1 MKRYAQILKS
11 DNTVNLIGGLEVGL
25 PIGEHPLAYCIDIT
39 DRTDTIELCTIY
51 DQTADIFYYPEPIPT
66 PAEPSADEKLIDS
79 YTLMLIENDLLK

>member
-1 MKRYAQILKS
+1 MNRYAQILKS
-11 DNTVNLIGGLEVGL
+11 DNTVNLIGGHEVGL

-39 DRTDTIELCTIY
+39 DRTDIIELYMIY
-51 DQTADIFYYPEPIPT
+51 DQTTDAFYYSEPIPT